1 MSLKAKNI
9 VGIPLTTGGTVTISN
24 GVVSEPMTD
33 VIEIIEAS
41 ATEFTITGTQA
52 LAADFIVAMTHPAEN
67 TRVRFSWVA
76 DATPGAFSVQIL
88 GKTIPADYL
97 DKAFS
102 ITLSYSGVAWI
113 TEEFNLDLIQ
123 LGVLPGDRIASAS
136 IATAQLTDKAV
147 NYAKI
152 QDMTAYSM
160 LVRDAGTSGVI
171 SSVAVA
177 AQSLLG
183 RVAAG
188 FVAITAS
195 VNGTVLKM
203 TGGNIGFAQ
212 VNFNELAGT
221 IANAQ
226 VPNREIALAKLD
238 STGSLSFQT
247 SDTGTTAVT
256 SEEVLFTYTIPAGLI
271 ANTGEGVR
279 VTVSGTTAANNHVK
293 TIKVKVGGNTYAI
306 NSVTTAPNNKIWFAQ
321 VEVYRAGATAAVG
334 EGSLVMDSAYEGVN
348 INSTGITWANIND
361 VQVTGQN
368 GTGTVNDIVV
378 KTVSVTLIR

>member
-1 MSLKAKNI
+1 MSAKQLNI
-9 VGIPLTTGGTVTISN
+9 QTIALTTGGTVSISN
-24 GVVSEPMTD
+24 GVPANPMLSVPSFD
-33 VIEIIEAS
+33 SI
-41 ATEFTITGTQA
+41 ATEYRITGTQT
-52 LAADFIVAMTHPAEN
+52 LASNFIVAMTSPAEN

-136 IATAQLTDKAV
+136 IATSQLTNKAV
-147 NYAKI
+147 NYAKF
-152 QDMTAYSM
+152 QDVTAYSM
-160 LVRDAGTSGVI
+160 LVRDAGTAGVL

-177 AQSLLG
+177 AQSIIG

-212 VNFNELAGT
+212 VDFNELAGT
-221 IANAQ
+221 IAKPQ
-226 VPNREIALAKLD
+226 IPDREVTLAKLD
-238 STGSLSFQT
+238 STGLLAFKT

-279 VTVSGTTAANNHVK
+279 IKASGTTAANGHTK
-293 TIKVKVGGNTYAI
+293 TIRIKVGGNTYAL
-306 NSVTTAPNNKIWFAQ
+306 NGVTTAPSGENWFAQ

-334 EGSLVMDSAYEGVN
+334 EGSLVVNDADEGVT
-348 INSTGITWANIND
+348 IDSTGITWANIND

-368 GTGTVNDIVV
+368 GTATVNDIVV

>member
-1 MSLKAKNI
+1 MSAKQLNI
-9 VGIPLTTGGTVTISN
+9 QTIALTTGGTVSISN
-24 GVVSEPMTD
+24 GVPANPMLSVPSFD
-33 VIEIIEAS
+33 SI
-41 ATEFTITGTQA
+41 ATEYRITGTQT
-52 LAADFIVAMTHPAEN
+52 LASNFIVAMTSPAEN

-136 IATAQLTDKAV
+136 IATSQLTDKAV
-147 NYAKI
+147 NYAKF
-152 QDMTAYSM
+152 QDVTAYSM
-160 LVRDAGTSGVI
+160 LVRDAGTAGVL

-177 AQSLLG
+177 AQSIIG

-195 VNGTVLKM
+195 VNGTALKM

-212 VNFNELAGT
+212 VDFNELAGT
-221 IANAQ
+221 IAKPQ
-226 VPNREIALAKLD
+226 IPDREVTLAKLD
-238 STGSLSFQT
+238 STGLLAFQT

-279 VTVSGTTAANNHVK
+279 IKASGTTAANGHTK
-293 TIKVKVGGNTYAI
+293 TIRIKVGGNTYAL
-306 NSVTTAPNNKIWFAQ
+306 NGVTTAPSGENWFAQ

-334 EGSLVMDSAYEGVN
+334 EGSLVVNDANEGVT
-348 INSTGITWANIND
+348 IDSTGITWANTND

-368 GTGTVNDIVV
+368 GTATVNDIVV